1 MKTIAKT
8 SVLFLAIQVLG
19 GCFFYAH
26 EPRHER
32 VIVHEH
38 HR

>member
-1 MKTIAKT
+1 MRTKLIM
-8 SVLFLAIQVLG
+8 LFLAAQTLG

-32 VIVHEH
+32 VVVREH
-38 HR
+38 YHRY